1 MTPSQNQP
9 ADPHQDIRIAGVGMV
24 SPLGLTAWENLA
36 ALLAGK
42 CITDRLPRLP
52 EDIVPVD
59 LVKTLGSVI
68 FAQQSATDPSVDL
81 AERALRE
88 AIMQANWAPGNDQSA
103 INDIPVYLGISKG
116 AMHAMASA
124 LDRHGGLRGARTG
137 RAGAL
142 GPPPVADSH
151 LAVALGPVGYV
162 AHHLSRKLGCT
173 EVNTVVAACAS
184 SLTALHMARMR
195 LLHDPSVSRV
205 LVATSESALM
215 HAFVYS
221 YHRLGVLPTLTPAAC
236 HLAPLDQTRA
246 GFLPVEIAGAIAL
259 ERIGPGPRPASG
271 LKSRIT
277 LLDTLAGCEAY
288 DLIRPAPAMPA
299 LLHVAARLVAGRD
312 IDVLHPHA
320 TGTHDHDP
328 SELAALAQACAGQA
342 QAPDVYAC
350 KGAMGH
356 GLGAAGL
363 VSTIIA
369 CMSGVAQTRP
379 PMPWLKTPLQTT
391 LPLTARPP
399 KALGKRSTHAIFS
412 AGFGGHV
419 AGAVVQIEK

>member
-1 MTPSQNQP
+1 
-9 ADPHQDIRIAGVGMV
+9 MV
-24 SPLGLTAWENLA
+24 SPMGLTAWENLA

-42 CITDRLPRLP
+42 RITDRLPRLP

-88 AIMQANWAPGNDQSA
+88 ALAQANWAPGNDQSSL
-103 INDIPVYLGISKG
+103 NDIPVYLGISKG
-116 AMHAMASA
+116 AMHATASA
-124 LDRHGGLRGARTG
+124 LERHAGLRGARTG
-137 RAGAL
+137 RVGAL

-151 LAVALGPVGYV
+151 MAVALGPVGYV

-173 EVNTVVAACAS
+173 EINTVVAACAS

-195 LLHDPSVSRV
+195 LLHDPTVSRI
-205 LVATSESALM
+205 LVVTSESALM

-236 HLAPLDQTRA
+236 HLAPLDQSRA
-246 GFLPVEIAGAIAL
+246 GFLPVEIAGAVAL
-259 ERIGPGPRPASG
+259 ERVGPGPRPASG
-271 LKSRIT
+271 LKSNIT

-288 DLIRPAPAMPA
+288 DLIRPAPDMPA
-299 LLHVAARLVAGRD
+299 LLNVAARLTANRT
-312 IDVLHPHA
+312 IDLLHPHA

-328 SELAALAQACAGQA
+328 AELAALAKACSGQA
-342 QAPDVYAC
+342 FPPDVYAS
-350 KGAMGH
+350 KGALGH
-356 GLGAAGL
+356 GLGSAGL
-363 VSTIIA
+363 VSLIIA

-379 PMPWLKTPLQTT
+379 PMPWLKTPIDTA
-391 LPLTARPP
+391 LPLNARPAKP
-399 KALGKRSTHAIFS
+399 LGKRSTHAIFS